1 MAVIDFDRLFAENSS
16 HFNPAVNLL
25 FDCLKI
31 VLFSHESQKYR
42 FAMLVMEIKL
52 FKLDSWLIYNFT

>member
-1 MAVIDFDRLFAENSS
+1 MAVIDLYRLFAEDSS

-31 VLFSHESQKYR
+31 ALFSHESQKYR

-52 FKLDSWLIYNFT
+52 F